1 MRFVHDAFMRL
12 RDLAWLITVNDHE
25 NVTVAAS
32 ALRIPQPTLSRAI
45 ARVEEELGAAVFERV
60 PTGVRITPIGET
72 VIAAAAE
79 LTARY
84 GRLLADIGNVL
95 DPDTGIV
102 RLAFIDSTSVSIVP
116 KLLRR
121 FRELA
126 PKVQVA
132 LSQEPGHEII
142 DDLMASRADLAVTST
157 RPAGDFGWLPLYE
170 ERLVLIVPEG
180 HHLARATTVRPA
192 DLAQEQFVTPPAG
205 FGYRSMTDRLLA
217 ADGVVPRVSF
227 ESQDLATI
235 EGLVGAGLGVAIVPE
250 AFAGLSGTIAIGLA
264 TDGARRA
271 VGMTWRTDRELSQ
284 PAIRF
289 RDMAVAEFSHVALG

>member
-1 MRFVHDAFMRL
+1 MHDVCMRL
-12 RDLAWLITVNDHE
+12 RDLAWLTTLRDYEH
-25 NVTVAAS
+25 VTAAAS
-32 ALRIPQPTLSRAI
+32 ALQIPQPTLSRTL
-45 ARVEEELGAAVFERV
+45 ARMEEELGAVLFDRV
-60 PTGVRITPIGET
+60 PTGLRTTPIGELT
-72 VIAAAAE
+72 IAAAE
-79 LTARY
+79 EITARY
-84 GRLLADIGNVL
+84 DRLLSDIGNVL

-142 DDLMASRADLAVTST
+142 DDLMGSRADLAVTSV
-157 RPAGDFGWLPLYE
+157 RPDGEYGWLPLYE
-170 ERLVLIVPEG
+170 ERLVLIVPDG
-180 HHLARATTVRPA
+180 HPLARRTTVRPA
-192 DLAQEQFVTPPAG
+192 ELAQEQFVTPPAG
-205 FGYRSMTDRLLA
+205 FGYRSLTDGLLA
-217 ADGVVPRVSF
+217 ADGVVPHVSF

-250 AFAGLSGTIAIGLA
+250 AFAGLSGTTAVGLE

-271 VGMTWRTDRELSQ
+271 VGMTWRTDHELSQ

-289 RDMAVAEFSHVALG
+289 RDMVIAEFPM